1 MIPIEKSDE
10 EKVRQLCE
18 KLYKKLD
25 SKEEINKFLRQN
37 KNEYSEFDNPFL
49 EIMKADYS
57 KLKKLK
63 ELASLD
69 VLKEDEKKHLREVLI
84 KNYEKIDSKLRKEI
98 IDLKEIKVCP
108 YCNRNYIYSTFK
120 TLVCGQCG
128 NELFLDEKKDKVCP
142 TCVRTIR
149 GEKSGQ
155 IKVVNTAQLDHF
167 FSKADYPL
175 FVVSFYNLIP
185 SCYSC
190 NHVKSETEL
199 KYSPYDT
206 DFSFSDVKFSYDLE
220 AVDKL
225 KIKIKSTDEDYKKDL
240 HELGIEALYQNHID
254 IVEELNTK
262 QEIYSKVYKDGL
274 TEILRENG
282 IKLSNSEI
290 DRMIV
295 GSYTIEKDYGK
306 RPLSKMITDISKEI
320 GLIGEK

>member
-10 EKVRQLCE
+10 EKVSQLCE

-25 SKEEINKFLRQN
+25 STEEINRILRQT
-37 KNEYSEFDNPFL
+37 KNEYSESDDLFL

-57 KLKKLK
+57 KLKELK

-69 VLKEDEKKHLREVLI
+69 VWKEDKKEVLI
-84 KNYEKIDSKLRKEI
+84 KNYKKIDSKLRKEI

-120 TLVCGQCG
+120 TLVCEVCG
-128 NELFLDEKKDKVCP
+128 NELFLTEKEDKVCP
-142 TCVRTIR
+142 MCGKKIR
-149 GEKSGQ
+149 EPF
-155 IKVVNTAQLDHF
+155 KVVNTAQLDHF
-167 FSKADYPL
+167 FSKDDYPL
-175 FVVSFYNLIP
+175 FAVSFYNLIP

-190 NHVKSETEL
+190 NHVKSTTEL

-225 KIKIKSTDEDYKKDL
+225 KIKINSTDEGFKKDL
-240 HELGIEALYQNHID
+240 QALGIEALYQNHID

-295 GSYTIEKDYGK
+295 GNYTVEKDYGK
-306 RPLSKMITDISKEI
+306 RPLSKMVTDISKEI
-320 GLIGEK
+320 GLIGDK